1 MVISPHVSF
10 CWSLTFL
17 TKTSVSLK
25 ICTRGDHACCFRSTF
40 YTHYIFICWLV
51 DQKLLSV
58 QSNQHVR
65 LPPICDHLYPERHTR
80 RFASHIPII
89 RTSRKR
95 PPPKSDCD
103 HFLALKLYFFQLFST
118 SCKQPLHL
126 AHGKLAD
133 ESPTLLIGNEGL
145 LVRTGNY
152 GTYCNSKLFGE
163 ETHCGSIL
171 LSDDSIYALWVVAL
185 L

>member
-1 MVISPHVSF
+1 MVFSTHVSF
-10 CWSLTFL
+10 CWSRLTFL
-17 TKTSVSLK
+17 AKTSVSLK
-25 ICTRGDHACCFRSTF
+25 ICTCGDHACCFTSTF
-40 YTHYIFICWLV
+40 YTNYIFIC
-51 DQKLLSV
+51 LLFNKSLLIKSCC
-58 QSNQHVR
+58 QYSRTNM
-65 LPPICDHLYPERHTR
+65 CDYLYPAKHTR
-80 RFASHIPII
+80 HFASHIPII